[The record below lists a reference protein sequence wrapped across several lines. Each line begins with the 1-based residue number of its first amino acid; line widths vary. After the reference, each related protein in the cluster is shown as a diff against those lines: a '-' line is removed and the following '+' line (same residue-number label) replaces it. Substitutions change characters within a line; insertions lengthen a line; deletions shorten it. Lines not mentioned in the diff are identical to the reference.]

1 MSVEQMRDAL
11 LAIDGSLDTTM
22 GGSLFPTGKGKRE
35 RIEVDELKRRSLYM
49 PLRRGNLPSLF
60 STFDFGD
67 ATTASDG
74 RTRTNV
80 APQALFLMNSQFVI
94 DRSRGLARQLL
105 QDSGMPDTA
114 RIDRAYLAVL
124 ARHPDPSDIDAA
136 LSYIASLEK
145 RLTPPESKLTAWAS
159 YCHVLLASNEFLYLK

>member
-11 LAIDGSLDTTM
+11 LALDGSLDSAM

-35 RIEVDELKRRSLYM
+35 RNEVDTMTRRSLYM

-80 APQALFLMNSQFVI
+80 APQALFLMNSQFVV
-94 DRSRGLARQLL
+94 DRSRGLAAKLLSSTDLSDMSRIRQAYLTGL
-105 QDSGMPDTA
+105 HGSPTTA
-114 RIDRAYLAVL
+114 R
-124 ARHPDPSDIDAA
+124 S
-136 LSYIASLEK
+136 
-145 RLTPPESKLTAWAS
+145 T
-159 YCHVLLASNEFLYLK
+159 